1 MISIRHL
8 LPAVVLGFVTWVAA
22 STQPAT
28 APAISFS
35 LSSSSASIAIA
46 DAPSRNV
53 VPLTR
58 LAARDAFFVAYVAD
72 VPGLLECVEKSP
84 WARGLND
91 PMWDKT
97 MTVLRPKLAF
107 LSGWDGGTFKSASG
121 LSALDLLSC
130 AKGDA
135 VLFIPQFELPGK
147 LGLDVDKMLGATKG
161 AGAVLALRVGEEA
174 ARLRKLLTEAAT
186 KTRGEAVLVAVE
198 QVEGATIHTVTVRE
212 KNTETGAWETTATVH
227 YTFGGVDGGVFLA
240 TSGSKALLQASL
252 ARLARVSADGGAG
265 RADVQDD
272 ITAHPG
278 YVALRDGT
286 PGTQVVAF
294 LNWQAI
300 YPRLAAAVDQKSGA
314 GEDGEGGGG
323 GAVNLLIP
331 QGGHVLRALGLDVI
345 QHAGIAVA
353 IGAAEMRVDGVL
365 AYTEERGLIKLL
377 AYEAG
382 PVARPDWAPSAGLV
396 QINSFNYNYARAY
409 AGLEGMI
416 GEASPMLLAM
426 AQGYLGQINM
436 AAKVDLKRDLIGSLG
451 NRYVT
456 CVIAPGA
463 GGAGGTGRAATM
475 DEADQLMGFSLR
487 DAATFER
494 AALALTKMFARSDRA
509 LWTERVLGGT
519 KIRSVDLAG
528 TADGGAGGEGKGV
541 HFAITKD
548 WLLVCIGRAGSLE
561 AALSASDKNVAVDGT
576 AAMTGGRVSF
586 WQSPAAAESFARVP
600 LPAEAVG
607 VSYTD
612 LPRMFSL
619 LAGTVLASV
628 AEGEGGGVDPSVLPS
643 AADVARFW
651 SYGLSHV
658 KRESD
663 GLHGQTVI
671 VHPK

>member
-252 ARLARVSADGGAG
+252 RGWRGCRRTAVRGGRTYRTTSRRIRAMWRSAMGLRGRRWWRFSTGRRFIRVLPLLLIKKAE
-265 RADVQDD
+265 RER
-272 ITAHPG
+272 TA
-278 YVALRDGT
+278 
-286 PGTQVVAF
+286 
-294 LNWQAI
+294 
-300 YPRLAAAVDQKSGA
+300 K
-314 GEDGEGGGG
+314 GGGG
-323 GAVNLLIP
+323 
-331 QGGHVLRALGLDVI
+331 
-345 QHAGIAVA
+345 
-353 IGAAEMRVDGVL
+353 
-365 AYTEERGLIKLL
+365 
-377 AYEAG
+377 
-382 PVARPDWAPSAGLV
+382 S
-396 QINSFNYNYARAY
+396 
-409 AGLEGMI
+409 
-416 GEASPMLLAM
+416 
-426 AQGYLGQINM
+426 GQF
-436 AAKVDLKRDLIGSLG
+436 ADS
-451 NRYVT
+451 
-456 CVIAPGA
+456 
-463 GGAGGTGRAATM
+463 TGRACP
-475 DEADQLMGFSLR
+475 
-487 DAATFER
+487 
-494 AALALTKMFARSDRA
+494 
-509 LWTERVLGGT
+509 
-519 KIRSVDLAG
+519 AG
-528 TADGGAGGEGKGV
+528 VGAGCDSTCGDRRC
-541 HFAITKD
+541 D
-548 WLLVCIGRAGSLE
+548 WRG
-561 AALSASDKNVAVDGT
+561 
-576 AAMTGGRVSF
+576 
-586 WQSPAAAESFARVP
+586 
-600 LPAEAVG
+600 
-607 VSYTD
+607 
-612 LPRMFSL
+612 
-619 LAGTVLASV
+619 
-628 AEGEGGGVDPSVLPS
+628 
-643 AADVARFW
+643 
-651 SYGLSHV
+651 
-658 KRESD
+658 
-663 GLHGQTVI
+663 
-671 VHPK
+671 